1 MTAYDA
7 PVPPDDDPTVVDLTD
22 PPSGGHRRR
31 ALDLLQASRT
41 TDEHGYVQLQTIPY
55 RGHHLLAQA
64 VLDVTRPGDRVF
76 EGGVS
81 SGYFAAVLA
90 DAGLVVD
97 GHELDPAAAQEAR
110 RVCQHVYVGDLSTFA
125 VDELPHDYQVLLF
138 GDTLEHLPDPP
149 AVLRRLRTRLAPGG
163 HLVLSIPNVAN
174 WAVRLGLL
182 AGHFDYAERGILDRT
197 HLRFYTRATLTEML
211 SQAGFEITRLV
222 ATVPVPAVT
231 GAGPARLAHRVGNL
245 RPSLFA
251 YTFVVTARAA
261 GRS

>member
-1 MTAYDA
+1 VSPDQAGEPEADE
-7 PVPPDDDPTVVDLTD
+7 PVLDVVDRA
-22 PPSGGHRRR
+22 PAEHQCA
-31 ALDLLQASRT
+31 ALDLLAAAT
-41 TDEHGYVQLQTIPY
+41 GVDEHGYVQLQTTAY

-90 DAGLVVD
+90 AAGLRVD
-97 GHELDPAAAQEAR
+97 GHELDPHAATDAR
-110 RVCQHVYVGDLSTFA
+110 RVCEQVFVGDLDRFDVA
-125 VDELPHDYQVLLF
+125 ELPHDYEVLLF

-174 WAVRLGLL
+174 WALRLGLL
-182 AGHFDYAERGILDRT
+182 TGHFDYTDRGLLDRT
-197 HLRFYTRATLTEML
+197 HLRFYTRRTLTQML
-211 SQAGFEITRLV
+211 AQAGFDVTSLV
-222 ATVPVPAVT
+222 ATVPVPAVRFE
-231 GAGPARLAHRVGNL
+231 APARLAHRVGNA

-251 YTFVVTARAA
+251 YTFVVTARRAD
-261 GRS
+261 RS